1 LDLHD
6 CNKYLFFIY
15 WNLLLQEIL
24 AKNGGDVVM
33 AVIEVKNLNVT
44 YRVLMNKSSSLKELF
59 RDAIKGKARV
69 IDYVAIHDISFTVDK
84 GEVVAI
90 LGRNGA
96 GKSTLLKVLAGV
108 LPPTKGTSKVDGK
121 IAPMIEL
128 GAGFH
133 PEMTGTENVLFY
145 SVLMGRDVK
154 SVKARTP
161 VIGEWAGV
169 SDHMHFPLRTFSSGM
184 VARLAFATATDEVAE
199 VLLVDEVLSV
209 GDSDFKDKSKARMHE
224 LINSGAAVVLV
235 SHDMQAVKTLAT
247 RAIWLENGHVK
258 MIGNPAEVVAAY
270 EAN

>member
-1 LDLHD
+1 
-6 CNKYLFFIY
+6 
-15 WNLLLQEIL
+15 
-24 AKNGGDVVM
+24 M
-33 AVIEVKNLNVT
+33 PVIEIKNVNVT

-69 IDYVAIHDISFTVDK
+69 VDYVALQDVSFTVDA
-84 GEVVAI
+84 GEVIAI

-108 LPPTKGTSKVDGK
+108 LPPTKGTSKVNGK

-133 PEMTGTENVLFY
+133 PEMTGAENVLFY
-145 SVLMGRDVK
+145 SALMGRDIK
-154 SVKARTP
+154 SVKERTP
-161 VIGEWAGV
+161 AIGEWAGV
-169 SDHMHFPLRTFSSGM
+169 TDHMDFPLRTFSSGM
-184 VARLAFATATDEVAE
+184 VARLAFAIATDERAE

-209 GDSDFKDKSKARMHE
+209 GDADFQEKSKKRMHE

-235 SHDMQAVKTLAT
+235 SHDMSAVRELAT

-258 MIGNPAEVVAAY
+258 MIGKASDVVDAY

>member
-1 LDLHD
+1 
-6 CNKYLFFIY
+6 
-15 WNLLLQEIL
+15 
-24 AKNGGDVVM
+24 M
-33 AVIEVKNLNVT
+33 PVIEIKNVNVT

-69 IDYVAIHDISFTVDK
+69 VDYVALQDVSFTVNQ

-108 LPPTKGTSKVDGK
+108 LPPTKGTSKVNGK

-133 PEMTGTENVLFY
+133 PEMTGAENVLFY
-145 SVLMGRDVK
+145 SALMGRDIK
-154 SVKARTP
+154 SVKERTP
-161 VIGEWAGV
+161 AIGEWAGV
-169 SDHMHFPLRTFSSGM
+169 TDHMDFPLRTFSSGM
-184 VARLAFATATDEVAE
+184 VARLAFATATDEKAE

-209 GDSDFKDKSKARMHE
+209 GDADFQEKSKKRMHE

-235 SHDMQAVKTLAT
+235 SHDMSAVRELAT

-258 MIGNPAEVVAAY
+258 MIGKASDVVDAY

>member
-1 LDLHD
+1 
-6 CNKYLFFIY
+6 
-15 WNLLLQEIL
+15 
-24 AKNGGDVVM
+24 M
-33 AVIEVKNLNVT
+33 AVIEVKNVNVT
-44 YRVLMNKSSSLKELF
+44 YRVLMNKSGSLKELF
-59 RDAIKGKARV
+59 RDLVQRKAHLV
-69 IDYVAIHDISFTVDK
+69 NYEALKDVSFSVEA

-133 PEMTGTENVLFY
+133 PEMTGAENVLFY
-145 SVLMGRDVK
+145 SALMGRDIK
-154 SVKARTP
+154 SVRERTP
-161 VIGEWAGV
+161 AIGEWAGV
-169 SDHMHFPLRTFSSGM
+169 SDHMDFPLRTFSSGM
-184 VARLAFATATDEVAE
+184 VARLAFATATDEKAE

-209 GDSDFKDKSKARMHE
+209 GDADFQSKSRARME
-224 LINSGAAVVLV
+224 TLISGGAAVVLV
-235 SHDMQAVKTLAT
+235 SHDMNAVRTLAT

>member
-1 LDLHD
+1 
-6 CNKYLFFIY
+6 
-15 WNLLLQEIL
+15 
-24 AKNGGDVVM
+24 M
-33 AVIEVKNLNVT
+33 PVIEIKNVNVT

-69 IDYVAIHDISFTVDK
+69 VDYVALQEVSFTVDA

-108 LPPTKGTSKVDGK
+108 LPPTSGSSKVNGK

-133 PEMTGTENVLFY
+133 PEMTGAENVLFY
-145 SVLMGRDVK
+145 SALMGRDIK
-154 SVKARTP
+154 SVKERTP
-161 VIGEWAGV
+161 AIGEWAGV
-169 SDHMHFPLRTFSSGM
+169 TDHMDFPLRTFSSGM
-184 VARLAFATATDEVAE
+184 VARLAFATATDEKAE

-209 GDSDFKDKSKARMHE
+209 GDADFQEKSKKRMHE

-235 SHDMQAVKTLAT
+235 SHDMSAVRELAT

-258 MIGNPAEVVAAY
+258 MIGKASDVVDAY

>member
-1 LDLHD
+1 MS
-6 CNKYLFFIY
+6 I
-15 WNLLLQEIL
+15 
-24 AKNGGDVVM
+24 
-33 AVIEVKNLNVT
+33 IEVKNLSVT

-69 IDYVAIHDISFTVDK
+69 VKYIALHDVSFNIEK

-133 PEMTGTENVLFY
+133 PEMTGAENVLFY
-145 SVLMGRDVK
+145 SALMGRDIKQVK
-154 SVKARTP
+154 KRTP
-161 VIGEWAGV
+161 AIGEWAGV
-169 SDHMHFPLRTFSSGM
+169 SDHMDFPLRTFSSGM
-184 VARLAFATATDEVAE
+184 VARLAFATATDEMAE

-209 GDSDFKDKSKARMHE
+209 GDSSFQEKSRARMKE
-224 LINSGAAVVLV
+224 LIDGGSAVVLV
-235 SHDMQAVKTLAT
+235 SHDMSAVRQLAT
-247 RAIWLENGHVK
+247 RAVWLENGHVK
-258 MIGNPAEVVAAY
+258 MIGKPAEVVAAY